1 MSIRNDQT
9 GRHEDD
15 LMDEA
20 HVNGGNVQIVHVIE
34 HLEEIVG
41 LPGVYGSNV
50 ADAAR
55 TAAFLLRRQGL
66 DGKLDLYDSVP
77 LMSPRR

>member
-1 MSIRNDQT
+1 MSIHNQQT

-15 LMDEA
+15 LTDEA
-20 HVNGGNVQIVHVIE
+20 ARNGGNVQVVHLIE

-41 LPGVYGSNV
+41 DAPSFGSNV

-55 TAAFLLRRQGL
+55 TAAFLLRRAGL
-66 DGKLDLYDSVP
+66 NGQLDLYDTVP